1 MVDVWWRVVQETKV
15 TTKYNRDKKLTW
27 GKKAA
32 KTSKTAGVQV
42 GISIRNANFQLGES
56 GKWEGVLRHMWVFC
70 FIPRANWLNPPVS
83 AYLSM
88 YLDTQSLQLALLSQL
103 YSPPEILPT

>member
-56 GKWEGVLRHMWVFC
+56 GKVC
-70 FIPRANWLNPPVS
+70 
-83 AYLSM
+83 
-88 YLDTQSLQLALLSQL
+88 LDICGSFAFYPAL
-103 YSPPEILPT
+103 IG